1 MDDIRIKNVDFT
13 VKETNFYRTVYWKV
27 GPLLFNQENST
38 HCPNM
43 LHSAQHLTQSKQ
55 LAYCNMNY
63 QCNILLILSNIGV
76 NKLKKIFWEM
86 KIDFVKEKNVKG
98 KIILREKWFGGKTD
112 KDLGGNW
119 IEGEKRRRSWFW
131 GEKLI

>member
-1 MDDIRIKNVDFT
+1 
-13 VKETNFYRTVYWKV
+13 
-27 GPLLFNQENST
+27 
-38 HCPNM
+38 
-43 LHSAQHLTQSKQ
+43 
-55 LAYCNMNY
+55 
-63 QCNILLILSNIGV
+63 
-76 NKLKKIFWEM
+76 M